1 MITLAFASLSEKF
14 PNYELFKRHNTQK
27 DKFIK
32 FEGTE
37 KEKEINEFIW
47 RRIKDAKSCR
57 KRSKRRI
64 EQRIEAQKKKKL
76 TNSKNNTTE
85 VKFDSKIKIN

>member
-1 MITLAFASLSEKF
+1 MKIKKKEMITLAFASLSEKF

-37 KEKEINEFIW
+37 KEKEINEFFG
-47 RRIKDAKSCR
+47 DV
-57 KRSKRRI
+57 SKMQNLVER
-64 EQRIEAQKKKKL
+64 
-76 TNSKNNTTE
+76 E
-85 VKFDSKIKIN
+85 VKEELKRELKHKKRKN